1 MLSFSSSRTG
11 LMILFYVHIYRR
23 INEIVKTKSLTPQT
37 PQKPIKTNLTLP
49 HTHIYTYAQ
58 TEASQIVHVF
68 IYYLYIY
75 KRIFKIII

>member
-49 HTHIYTYAQ
+49 HTHIYIYTYAQ

-68 IYYLYIY
+68 IYIIYIY
-75 KRIFKIII
+75 TKEYLK